1 MEIRTKLKNYAVR
14 KWGDICRHTHYA
26 LLGIPFAFAIG
37 ALVLGV
43 ASVIHINQ
51 VLDGQAFQYAAE
63 QYEASS
69 SNYRQLTVLSSSLR
83 QDDGSAPRATSEGLS
98 AQKVQQLHE
107 SLELIERSN
116 TGGMGARQNNFGSS
130 NETAIWKDCYSSTA
144 FYPAIGSING
154 TETGS
159 LERCEIVG
167 VSGDYATIHPFR
179 YESGGFLSPEGG
191 DRYAIIL
198 NTQMAW
204 NLFHSFQVT
213 GASVTINGSVYQVCG
228 VVCEGDDAIA
238 ETTGV
243 TDARAYICFEQ
254 LANLA
259 NGSSV
264 PSNSF
269 DQENAVTVDSLA
281 VMSYEVLLQDPIDN
295 IAYNDL
301 VAAMGEVLGYS
312 EGSKDIQIIN
322 NTGRFGAWKLWKK
335 YFPLKNAYAGYDGM
349 SVPFYERSAR
359 LAEQYIV
366 FWAEVLVASIV
377 VLIVAG
383 CHIYVTFHGRNT
395 KHAQQDEED
404 EDEIIPQ
411 IQRV

>member
-14 KWGDICRHTHYA
+14 KWGDICRHAHYA
-26 LLGIPFAFAIG
+26 LLGIPFVLAVG

-43 ASVIHINQ
+43 ASVVRINQ

-69 SNYRQLTVLSSSLR
+69 LNYRQLTVLSSSLR
-83 QDDGSAPRATSEGLS
+83 QSDNSAPHATSEGLNPE
-98 AQKVQQLHE
+98 KVKQLHE
-107 SLELIERSN
+107 ALDLIERSN
-116 TGGMGARQNNFGSS
+116 TSSTRQNSFNSS
-130 NETAIWKDCYSSTA
+130 NEVSIWKDCYSSTA
-144 FYPAIGSING
+144 FYPVSGSING
-154 TETGS
+154 KETGS
-159 LERCEIVG
+159 LEKCEIVG
-167 VSGDYATIHPFR
+167 VGGDYATIHPFR

-191 DRYAIIL
+191 DRYAIVL

-213 GASVTINGSVYQVCG
+213 GASVSINGSVYQVCG

-238 ETTGV
+238 EATGV
-243 TDARAYICFEQ
+243 TEARAYVRFEQ
-254 LANLA
+254 LVTLA
-259 NGSSV
+259 NDSEI
-264 PSNSF
+264 PTNSY
-269 DQENAVTVDSLA
+269 DQENAVTIDSLA
-281 VMSYEVLLQDPIDN
+281 VMTYEVLLQDPIDN

-301 VAAMGEVLGYS
+301 ISAMGESIGYS
-312 EGSKDIQIIN
+312 EGSEDIQIIN

-335 YFPLKNAYAGYDGM
+335 YFPLKNAYTGFDGM
-349 SVPFYERSAR
+349 QVPFYERSAR
-359 LAEQYIV
+359 LAEQYVV
-366 FWAEVLVASIV
+366 FWAETLVASIV

-395 KHAQQDEED
+395 KHKRQDEED
-404 EDEIIPQ
+404 EDENIPE